1 MSRSFQA
8 RSRPS
13 APVDSTFVWRKK
25 GRSTSFL
32 RWGPVLE
39 SYAALARTGEV
50 LRECND
56 PVWLDEFSRR
66 VRRQGKNFE
75 IALSDHAAQLERR
88 KAAIFAGMARVRHGM
103 KKINAWNPEESPATS
118 ADLRRAATIL
128 PAGLK
133 GNPQVHTRNF
143 TVRKYGQLSDLR
155 I

>member
-1 MSRSFQA
+1 
-8 RSRPS
+8 
-13 APVDSTFVWRKK
+13 
-25 GRSTSFL
+25 
-32 RWGPVLE
+32 
-39 SYAALARTGEV
+39 
-50 LRECND
+50 
-56 PVWLDEFSRR
+56 
-66 VRRQGKNFE
+66 
-75 IALSDHAAQLERR
+75 
-88 KAAIFAGMARVRHGM
+88 M